1 MSMVPRLHPLVGKNS
16 FCGPAAMAT
25 VLGISTDHAARMLR
39 SVSGSKRVTGVFNV
53 HLCEALAQAGCK
65 YEYRSVPE
73 AASPLLPASEWVR
86 INRSLFEHMH
96 VIIVFGRRYGTLLGQ
111 HYQCSLTRR
120 VVPLDAI
127 PQAHEKVVSYIA
139 VCELPAEVPR
149 DEALHERARNAR
161 ALARAKTLARDF
173 GIVVS
178 KVLGGDEYVVYSPE
192 LADDD
197 PHDDRPNPCTGQ
209 EVLAL
214 VEDYVYCLRNG
225 YLEAVTDPS
234 FYQPA
239 WQTGALAQG
248 SSAGC
253 W

>member
-1 MSMVPRLHPLVGKNS
+1 
-16 FCGPAAMAT
+16 MAT

-39 SVSGSKRVTGVFNV
+39 GVSGSKRVTGVFNI
-53 HLCEALAQAGCK
+53 HLCEALALAGCK
-65 YEYRSVPE
+65 YEYRSVSGT
-73 AASPLLPASEWVR
+73 ASPLLPASEWAL
-86 INRSLFEHMH
+86 INRSKFEHMH
-96 VIIVFGRRYGTLLGQ
+96 VIIVFGRHYGTLLGQ

-120 VVPLDAI
+120 VVPLEEI

-139 VCELPAEVPR
+139 ICELPAAVPR

-173 GIVVS
+173 GIVVD
-178 KVLGGDEYVVYSPE
+178 KVLGGGEYVVFSPE

-209 EVLAL
+209 EVLAM
-214 VEDYVYCLRNG
+214 VEDYVYCLRYG

-234 FYQPA
+234 LFYPTLP
-239 WQTGALAQG
+239 TGAVDRPSPKARR
-248 SSAGC
+248 
-253 W
+253 